1 MKEKENIIIQRTLS
15 NILVSMIKLQ
25 DAPCSSEMHL
35 IESVVSLSKL
45 LKINEF
51 NDKEIQEQFN
61 YCELF
66 MLFFF

>member
-1 MKEKENIIIQRTLS
+1 MKEKEKIIIQRTLS

>member
-1 MKEKENIIIQRTLS
+1 MKEKEKIIIQRTLS

-51 NDKEIQEQFN
+51 ND
-61 YCELF
+61 CELF